1 MMAEGN
7 EKQTKELVEDLKGKI
22 HFKGKD
28 RFSFDEPNRP
38 EALRKLEEQ
47 IDKLINKAVMKEY
60 MEKGDYMS
68 PQITEREYLRLKAEI
83 YKELLR
89 KKGATEEELKE
100 MEEATCKAA
109 KIIAEEHKQHVASFK
124 AIDGNKVQQPCIKP

>member
-7 EKQTKELVEDLKGKI
+7 EKQPKELVEDLKGKI

-28 RFSFDEPNRP
+28 RFYFDESNRP

-60 MEKGDYMS
+60 MEKSDYMS

-89 KKGATEEELKE
+89 EKGATEEELKE
-100 MEEATCKAA
+100 MEEATYKAA
-109 KIIAEEHKQHVASFK
+109 KIIAEEHKKHVASFK